1 METIATLVNFT
12 CKSDI
17 RLTPKYKKMVFFLM
31 IIPLNLPFNRLL
43 ENTAPQLTVQAFVK
57 TLN

>member
-1 METIATLVNFT
+1 METIATLVNST